1 MEKTIL
7 ITGGTSGIG
16 RAATE
21 LFAARG
27 YRVFSTYRQEE
38 DRASLSS
45 IPGVHPLKLEVT
57 SKEDLDRAFEEVERA
72 VGESGLYGLI
82 NNAGIGYAAPFEYA
96 DEARGRQVMEVN
108 LLAPFRIAQKFLPLL
123 KRYGQTNPVKA
134 RVVNIASWAGQLA
147 QPFIPFYNASKFG
160 LVGMSESM
168 FYDLGLVGVHVVLAS
183 PGTTRTPMLQ
193 KTVGSG
199 NESLSGMPAEGK
211 KRYAE
216 LLEHYAALGAQYGNS
231 RLFPTPE
238 KVALKL
244 FRIIEKKRPSF
255 KYNLAPDA
263 TFVDRVVARLPW
275 GLKVAMNRRLFRLN
289 AAKPLP
295 ALA

>member
-21 LFAARG
+21 RFAARG

-38 DRASLSS
+38 DRRSLSS
-45 IPGVHPLKLEVT
+45 IPGVHPLKLDVT
-57 SKEDLDRAFEEVERA
+57 DQEDLDRAFEEVAAA
-72 VGESGLYGLI
+72 VGETGLYCLV

-96 DEARGRQVMEVN
+96 DEAKGRQVIEVN
-108 LLAPFRIAQKFLPLL
+108 LMAPFRISQKFLPLL
-123 KRYGQTNPVKA
+123 KRYGQSNPVKA
-134 RVVNIASWAGQLA
+134 RVVNIASWAGELG

-160 LVGMSESM
+160 LMGMSESM

-193 KTVGSG
+193 KTAGGG
-199 NESLSGMPAEGK
+199 NESLSRMPPEAKG
-211 KRYAE
+211 RYAK
-216 LLEHYAALGAQYGNS
+216 LMEHYATLGAQYGS
-231 RLFPTPE
+231 SPLFPTPE

-244 FRIIEKKRPSF
+244 FRIIEKKQPSF

-263 TFVDRVVARLPW
+263 SLVDRVISRLPW
-275 GLKVAMNRRLFRLN
+275 GLKVAMNRSLFRLN
-289 AAKPLP
+289 TASPLQ
-295 ALA
+295 A